1 MITVFTSNFPFDVAT
16 RVWDVFLAEGW
27 TAVYRVAVALHSL
40 AEGAPSL
47 PPFSRLG
54 TQSALAMASRVAED
68 LRQADLEG
76 ALHHFRHFP
85 QRVDPDRL
93 IQEAM
98 RFPVRRRDIQPGLSE
113 DTGDADGSHPAADA
127 AT

>member
-1 MITVFTSNFPFDVAT
+1 MFTSNFPFDVAT

-40 AEGAPSL
+40 AQGTPPLSL
-47 PPFSRLG
+47 VY
-54 TQSALAMASRVAED
+54 SALTPHSFFIDPCCVVAED

-98 RFPVRRRDIQPGLSE
+98 RFPVRRRDIQPALGE
-113 DTGDADGSHPAADA
+113 DAGDADGTQLSTDA